1 MPKDHFM
8 PAAFIAQF
16 GEIVKPRARKTLV
29 HKLDKSG
36 KIEHRRAENTAY
48 ECDLYNSIF
57 DSEDGRQRFVDDKW
71 DSYEPQIARA
81 IKEAEEGKLNYKIW
95 IEVFVPL
102 VAGMLVRDK
111 YVGEQLRQR
120 PEFSLLVSS
129 DDPDDF
135 SRRNNLRLLLFDEFK
150 GRLLCARWT
159 LMRGKGTFITSDLGY
174 AIFYDSVEGHDNIGL
189 YVPINKNCCF
199 EIIFRKCA
207 IICSRNNNRWEKNVM
222 DIPISS
228 DDQNQINKMIAQFAQ
243 EFVMGSKNSVSQI
256 NADLVG
262 ERTYAEIVKLIK
274 INPFVFNYDTLINA
288 WDNVLEATISLNL
301 NYVSFENAKNRLYR
315 GAEALSYVSVSN
327 GVLSDCLIQ
336 KGSRLIYLNPIA
348 RSNPA

>member
-1 MPKDHFM
+1 
-8 PAAFIAQF
+8 
-16 GEIVKPRARKTLV
+16 
-29 HKLDKSG
+29 
-36 KIEHRRAENTAY
+36 
-48 ECDLYNSIF
+48 
-57 DSEDGRQRFVDDKW
+57 
-71 DSYEPQIARA
+71 
-81 IKEAEEGKLNYKIW
+81 
-95 IEVFVPL
+95 
-102 VAGMLVRDK
+102 
-111 YVGEQLRQR
+111 
-120 PEFSLLVSS
+120 
-129 DDPDDF
+129 
-135 SRRNNLRLLLFDEFK
+135 
-150 GRLLCARWT
+150 
-159 LMRGKGTFITSDLGY
+159 
-174 AIFYDSVEGHDNIGL
+174 
-189 YVPINKNCCF
+189 
-199 EIIFRKCA
+199 
-207 IICSRNNNRWEKNVM
+207 M